1 MEKSQNGI
9 FEKILDMEIFAQKSP
24 KNPLKSDTLMFFPK
38 SGSNDFFGFWPEFST
53 KYDLEFE

>member
-1 MEKSQNGI
+1 
-9 FEKILDMEIFAQKSP
+9 MEIFAQKSP
-24 KNPLKSDTLMFFPK
+24 NNPLKSDTLMFFPK